1 MDGFVWGEHFKE
13 NVRPKQTHP
22 HITIF
27 RRLYNSKDKGL
38 RTFSWRLS
46 GRIVAVFSREERERA
61 VELYFTT
68 SMSTKQVVEH
78 LGYPTRQCLE
88 RWLHADPRYA
98 DVVPKPPIPLG
109 TRRRAV
115 ELCLSSMQ
123 QKQVAAELGVST
135 SAVHHWMRLYRAG
148 GMAALEPKRRD
159 AMPQAGTEH
168 DE

>member
-1 MDGFVWGEHFKE
+1 MQPMLF
-13 NVRPKQTHP
+13 R
-22 HITIF
+22 IF
-27 RRLYNSKDKGL
+27 TDKGL

-46 GRIVAVFSREERERA
+46 GRIVAVSGREERERA

-115 ELCLSSMQ
+115 ELCLSGMQ
-123 QKQVAAELGVST
+123 QKQAAAELGAGDRNGGTPYLRPEPNTNCWATTRMSC
-135 SAVHHWMRLYRAG
+135 AG
-148 GMAALEPKRRD
+148 GYGSWSWRTR
-159 AMPQAGTEH
+159 
-168 DE
+168 

>member
-1 MDGFVWGEHFKE
+1 MQPMLF
-13 NVRPKQTHP
+13 R
-22 HITIF
+22 IF
-27 RRLYNSKDKGL
+27 TDKGL

-46 GRIVAVFSREERERA
+46 GGIVAVSGREERERA

-88 RWLHADPRYA
+88 RWLHADPRYV

-115 ELCLSSMQ
+115 ELCLSGMQ
-123 QKQVAAELGVST
+123 QKQAAAELGAGT
-135 SAVHHWMRLYRAG
+135 GAVHHWMRLYRAG
-148 GMAALEPKRRD
+148 GMAAPET
-159 AMPQAGTEH
+159 GTEGRH
-168 DE
+168 ASGRNRTRTAGRRPG